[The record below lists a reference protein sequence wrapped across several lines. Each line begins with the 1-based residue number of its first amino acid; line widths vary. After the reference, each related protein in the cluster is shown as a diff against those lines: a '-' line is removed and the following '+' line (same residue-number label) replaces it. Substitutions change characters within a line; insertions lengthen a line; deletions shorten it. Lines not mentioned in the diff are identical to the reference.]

1 MKKLHT
7 PNHKLFE
14 EYYLN
19 QAKQK
24 GGSLPVF
31 QGRRYQ
37 RGYRL
42 GSIFKGLFRWAVPRL
57 KQGAKALGKKALK
70 TGVNVVQD
78 VLEGENVQA
87 AVTKRGKQAIDDIVS
102 HNTPRS
108 QVGSGRKTTKRKKGP
123 TTLSSA
129 SVKKRKTAPQKQ
141 KKQSELHHYFYK

>member
-1 MKKLHT
+1 M
-7 PNHKLFE
+7 
-14 EYYLN
+14 
-19 QAKQK
+19 
-24 GGSLPVF
+24 G
-31 QGRRYQ
+31 
-37 RGYRL
+37 L

-141 KKQSELHHYFYK
+141 KKQSGLHHYFYK

>member
-1 MKKLHT
+1 MKNLHT

-14 EYYLN
+14 GYYLN

-31 QGRRYQ
+31 QGGRYQ
-37 RGYRL
+37 RGYGL

-102 HNTPRS
+102 HNTPGA

-141 KKQSELHHYFYK
+141 KKQSGLHHYFYK